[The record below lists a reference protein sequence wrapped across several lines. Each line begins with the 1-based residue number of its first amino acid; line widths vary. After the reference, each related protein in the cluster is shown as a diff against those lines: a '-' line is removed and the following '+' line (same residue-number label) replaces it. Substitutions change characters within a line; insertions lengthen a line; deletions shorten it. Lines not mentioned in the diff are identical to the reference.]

1 MDQHAAAGFLS
12 VRDQPLEA
20 DQRGTGAPIL
30 YLHGEAGPD
39 RDAPFLQLLTASG
52 RVVAPS
58 HPGFGNS
65 PLSASITGIDD
76 LTYFYLDMI
85 EQMGWTD
92 LSIVGVGLGAWIALE
107 LATSGTNRIGRLALI
122 DAVGVKISD
131 RTTRDIADIFALTD
145 EQIADLAWADPAL
158 GLPDLTTAPDQL
170 LYDRARA
177 RETTARYAF
186 TPYLHNPKLKRRLHR
201 VRVPTLMLWGAQ
213 DRITLPAYGA
223 AFAALIPGARFALI
237 DNAGHY
243 PQLEQPAVVAR
254 HVQDFLASSRS

>member
-1 MDQHAAAGFLS
+1 MDDPQAAGFLM
-12 VRDQPLEA
+12 VRDQALEA
-20 DQRGTGAPIL
+20 SQHGSGPPIL

-39 RDAPFLQLLTASG
+39 RDAPILDLLDASG
-52 RVVAPS
+52 RVIAPS

-65 PLSASITGIDD
+65 PLSPNITGMDD
-76 LTYFYLDMI
+76 LTYFYLDLI

-107 LATSGTNRIGRLALI
+107 LATSGSERIGRLALI
-122 DAVGVKISD
+122 GAVGVKISD
-131 RTTRDIADIFALTD
+131 RTTRDIEDIFALTD
-145 EQIADLAWADPAL
+145 KQIADLAWADPAL
-158 GLPDLTTAPDQL
+158 GLPDLTTAPEQL
-170 LYDRARA
+170 LVDRARA

-213 DRITLPAYGA
+213 DRITTPTYGA
-223 AFAALIPGARFALI
+223 AFAALIPGAHFAVI
-237 DNAGHY
+237 DKAGHY
-243 PQLEQPAVVAR
+243 PQLEQPAAVAR